1 MVPTSVLDSK
11 YLDLLLLNSEDA
23 ADFSEQGTMSL
34 CHPQELNCGVHQEAD
49 GSWSYYIQ
57 CPTLSLIGIE
67 IPKICTFMHT
77 FIQLHIIQDSPNLCY
92 HRAL

>member
-23 ADFSEQGTMSL
+23 ADFNEQGAMSL
-34 CHPQELNCGVHQEAD
+34 CHPQELNCTVHQEPD

-57 CPTLSLIGIE
+57 CFTLRMIVLN
-67 IPKICTFMHT
+67 M
-77 FIQLHIIQDSPNLCY
+77 D
-92 HRAL
+92 